1 MQKIVKKIA
10 LINPKTPLQKD
21 NPRIFEMFQRNRERL
36 KPWLAPP
43 LNLLTI
49 SAITPNEIEVKV
61 IDEHYENIDFN
72 QDYDLIGLTA
82 MTQQAFRAYEIAKE
96 FRKKNV
102 PVVMGGIHA
111 SILPEEVLENVDSV
125 FVGEAEELWKIY
137 LDDLKNGEE
146 KKIYKSENYYD
157 LTNAP
162 IPRYD
167 LINFNAFKDTNNYFN
182 YIPVQATRGCP
193 HDCSFCVVTKLYG
206 EKIRKK
212 SIEHVISEIEYLH
225 QYNRDSLILF
235 ADDNLFVDKR
245 YSKALLKSLIP
256 LKIKYFAQSDIS
268 IADDEELLKLAYQSG
283 CQIAFIG
290 FESLRANS
298 LGEINKNKW
307 KRKQIEKYIQSI
319 KKIQDNGIVAFG
331 AFVIGFQNDDL
342 STFEEIKEFTIQNNI
357 PGQFTIAT
365 PIPGSR
371 LYQNLKQDGKLI
383 TDIFWNKCS
392 FYNMVFK
399 HDKMTKEEAENALI
413 MLYETVFN
421 DENSFKRLNH
431 MKNIYKKLPQR
442 WIL

>member
-1 MQKIVKKIA
+1 MVKKIA
-10 LINPKTPLQKD
+10 LINPKTPLQKE

-49 SAITPNEIEVKV
+49 AALTPDEIEVKV

-72 QDYDLIGLTA
+72 QNYDLVGLTA
-82 MTQQAFRAYEIAKE
+82 MTQQAFRAYEISKE

-111 SILPEEVLENVDSV
+111 SILPEEVLENVDTV
-125 FVGEAEELWKIY
+125 FVGEAEEQWKVY
-137 LDDLKNGEE
+137 LNDLKNGNE
-146 KKIYKSENYYD
+146 KKIYKCVNHYD
-157 LTNAP
+157 LSNAP

-167 LINFNAFKDTNNYFN
+167 LINFNAFKDTDNYFN

-193 HDCSFCVVTKLYG
+193 HDCIFCVVSRLYG
-206 EKIRKK
+206 KKIREK
-212 SIEHVISEIEYLH
+212 SIEHVIEEIKYLH

-245 YSKALLKSLIP
+245 YAKDLLKSLIP

-268 IADDEELLKLAYQSG
+268 IAEDDELLALAYQSG

-298 LGEINKNKW
+298 LEEINKNKW
-307 KRKQIEKYIQSI
+307 KMKQIEKYIQSI

-342 STFEEIKEFTIQNNI
+342 FTFEEIKEFTIQNNI

-371 LYQNLKQDGKLI
+371 LYQNLQQEGKLFS
-383 TDIFWNKCS
+383 DIFWNKCS

-399 HDKMTKEEAENALI
+399 HDKMTKVEAENALI
-413 MLYETVFN
+413 TLYDTVFN
-421 DENSFKRLNH
+421 DENSLKRLNH

-442 WIL
+442 WIIEL